1 MEQFNKSMIGERI
14 RETRKRNHVTQFKM
28 CKRLGI
34 SQSNLS
40 LYESDKVTP
49 SLNVLVAISKEFG
62 VTVDYLLGISEN
74 AKSTDE
80 VLGEI
85 TSAIKNMADNKDCEN
100 EDYKKCVLDCLEII
114 NGYKA

>member
-1 MEQFNKSMIGERI
+1 MEQFNKNLIGERI
-14 RETRKRNHVTQFKM
+14 RETRKRNHVTQLKL

-34 SQSNLS
+34 PQSNLS

-74 AKSTDE
+74 AKSADV
-80 VLGEI
+80 VLREI
-85 TSAIKNMADNKDCEN
+85 TSAIKTMADNKASEN
-100 EDYKKCVLDCLEII
+100 EDYKKCVIDCLEII
-114 NGYKA
+114 NGQKA